1 MNLDALPL
9 IIAVQERDIDLLILE
24 QLHASPPFVVWWCK
38 LLDLEGATFD
48 GAWHSVSSAD
58 GETDV
63 LLRVR
68 VGSER
73 VGVMIENKVA
83 ASEQHEQDIRY
94 HRRGAQAIADGW
106 FDRYV
111 TCMCAPKAYLE
122 GLPAQSQYVGRI
134 AYEQIASWFA
144 EQSDAHS
151 AWRKQVMDEAV
162 KQSRRGYM
170 KVVSDAVTA
179 FHRDYYAHLCRT
191 QPNIRM
197 NSPGDQGGQG
207 YWIILWTEGWPKNVR
222 LNHKMKRG
230 GGTVELGF
238 NGYSQEDIVRKAGEL
253 PSDIIPITT
262 GQYGSLAI
270 RVPPLDYKAPLEPQI
285 AALNEAFEAIQRL
298 VPYARLFT
306 SAFKAEDDK
315 Q

>member
-1 MNLDALPL
+1 MDLDALPL

-24 QLHASPPFVVWWCK
+24 QLHASPAFVVWWCHQ
-38 LLDLEGATFD
+38 LGLDEATFD
-48 GAWHSVSSAD
+48 GAWHSVCNAD

-63 LLRVR
+63 LLRVCI
-68 VGSER
+68 GEER
-73 VGVMIENKVA
+73 IGVLIENKVA

-94 HRRGAQAIADGW
+94 HRRGAQGIADGW

-122 GLPAQSQYVGRI
+122 GLSAQSQYAGRI

-144 EQSDAHS
+144 GQPDAHS

-162 KQSRRGYM
+162 KQGRRGYT

-197 NSPGDQGGQG
+197 NPPGDRGGQG
-207 YWIILWTEGWPKNVR
+207 YWMILWVEGWSKHVR
-222 LNHKMKRG
+222 LNHKMKRD

-238 NGYSQEDIVRKAGEL
+238 SGYSQEDIMRKAGEL
-253 PSDIIPITT
+253 PPDIIPITT

-270 RVPPLDYKAPLEPQI
+270 RVGPLDYKAPLEPQA
-285 AALNEAFEAIQRL
+285 AALNDAFAAMQRL
-298 VPYARLFT
+298 IPYAGLFT
-306 SAFKAEDDK
+306 SSWNTENER
-315 Q
+315 